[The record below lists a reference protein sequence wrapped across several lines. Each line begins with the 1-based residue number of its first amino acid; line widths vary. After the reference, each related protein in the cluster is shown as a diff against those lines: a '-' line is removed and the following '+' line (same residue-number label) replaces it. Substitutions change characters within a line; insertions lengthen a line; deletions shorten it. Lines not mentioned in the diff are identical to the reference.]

1 MKVIIILTIE
11 IPEKLILD
19 SHPVQL
25 QNLPKAKDFFSQKL
39 KVYIL
44 SFRYIQHTPP
54 RILAE
59 AGQDLDVCPCY
70 DIVNHLSN
78 IL

>member
-39 KVYIL
+39 KIYIHCKS
-44 SFRYIQHTPP
+44 SFKHSVTCNGSRHHGN
-54 RILAE
+54 E
-59 AGQDLDVCPCY
+59 MK
-70 DIVNHLSN
+70 N
-78 IL
+78 